1 LGKLYWF
8 KFVPGDWLKDPELR
22 SVSSGARGLWIDML
36 SLMFDSVRRGY
47 LKLNNGNVVTAE
59 LLARMTGNSTDDTSH
74 WLQELDYSGVLS
86 RTDDGCIYNRRMV
99 KEQAE
104 RTKNYERVT
113 KHRCNA
119 NETGDETPI
128 SNSNSLSEFDVGSKE
143 SKSKT
148 KPSRKK
154 ACRLPEDFIP
164 QPEHYEL
171 AKSLEINCEMEYQKF
186 RDYYL
191 GIAGPKGLKLDWP
204 ATLRNWLRNSINY
217 QKGGGNGTRQTVRTS
232 AAATRQANTQQAIIN
247 SITNLSRSRDGDYCG
262 EQQDGN
268 NAGIERRN
276 LPAVRG
282 TSAGGN

>member
-1 LGKLYWF
+1 M
-8 KFVPGDWLKDPELR
+8 PGDWLKDPELR

-119 NETGDETPI
+119 NEMGDETPI

-154 ACRLPEDFIP
+154 ACRLPEEFIP

-171 AKSLEINCEMEYQKF
+171 AQQLGINCEMEYQKF
-186 RDYYL
+186 RDYFL
-191 GIAGPKGLKLDWP
+191 GVAGPRGVKQDWN
-204 ATLRNWLRNSINY
+204 ATLRNWLRNSLNY
-217 QKGGGNGTRQTVRTS
+217 SKGAHGNAVSPAKQRQSGTRQAITDTLRNRIEQRARHNGGDEQNGVSASAERGAVPLVRS
-232 AAATRQANTQQAIIN
+232 
-247 SITNLSRSRDGDYCG
+247 L
-262 EQQDGN
+262 
-268 NAGIERRN
+268 
-276 LPAVRG
+276 
-282 TSAGGN
+282 SAGGN